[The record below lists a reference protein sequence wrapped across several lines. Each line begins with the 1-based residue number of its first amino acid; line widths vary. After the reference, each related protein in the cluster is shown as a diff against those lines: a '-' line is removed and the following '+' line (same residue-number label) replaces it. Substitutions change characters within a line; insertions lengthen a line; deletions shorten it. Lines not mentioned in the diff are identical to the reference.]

1 MAVCFCVNMI
11 YVRPEFS
18 DILGGFIPQI
28 PSDSYDQMI
37 GLVGAVIMPHN
48 LFLHSA
54 LVLSR
59 ELDRSNRKDI
69 KEANF
74 YFSLEAT
81 VSLSVSFFI
90 NMCVICTFAYW
101 HFKDEGHDITLQTA
115 HLALRETFGE
125 GAKIVWA
132 IGLLAAGQS
141 STMTGTYAGQF
152 VMQGFLRLRFAP
164 WIQVL
169 ITRSIAILPSL
180 VVAYYEAYDSVDGW
194 INILQA
200 IQLPFALIPL
210 LKFTSTSTIMKEF
223 RNHKYVTCF

>member
-1 MAVCFCVNMI
+1 
-11 YVRPEFS
+11 
-18 DILGGFIPQI
+18 
-28 PSDSYDQMI
+28 MI

-59 ELDRSNRKDI
+59 EIDRSDRKVI
-69 KEANF
+69 KEAYF

-81 VSLSVSFFI
+81 ISLSVSFLI
-90 NMCVICTFAYW
+90 NMSVICTFAYW
-101 HFKDEGHDITLQTA
+101 NLSGQIEEITLQNAHTA
-115 HLALRETFGE
+115 LSGAFGDK
-125 GAKIVWA
+125 ARIVWA

-152 VMQGFLRLRFAP
+152 VMQGFLHIRLPP
-164 WIQVL
+164 WLQVCF
-169 ITRSIAILPSL
+169 TRSIAIFPSL
-180 VVAYYEAYDSVDGW
+180 IVAFTESYDSLDCY

-210 LKFTSTSTIMKEF
+210 LKFTSSSHIVPKDLQSRAVTIF
-223 RNHKYVTCF
+223 

>member
-1 MAVCFCVNMI
+1 
-11 YVRPEFS
+11 
-18 DILGGFIPQI
+18 
-28 PSDSYDQMI
+28 MI

-59 ELDRSNRKDI
+59 ELDRSKKSNI

-81 VSLSVSFFI
+81 ISLSVSFFI
-90 NMCVICTFAYW
+90 NMCVICTFAFW
-101 HFKDEGHDITLQTA
+101 HLRDDGHEITLMNA
-115 HLALRETFGE
+115 HSALRETFGY
-125 GAKIVWA
+125 GAKMVWA

-164 WIQVL
+164 WIQVM
-169 ITRSIAILPSL
+169 ITRSIAIFPSL
-180 VVAYYEAYDSVDGW
+180 IVAYYESIDSLDGW

-210 LKFTSTSTIMKEF
+210 LKFTSSEVMMKDF
-223 RNHKYVTCF
+223 KNHKFITGF